1 MGTIIFGLVFELI
14 GTAVMA
20 YAIATSRAKSKAI
33 IKSVLIGTG
42 VCMVLQL
49 LLTGIPIISIFV
61 LPWLVIF
68 IALCVLG
75 AQTGSKFNLL
85 GVISMVVYL
94 FTLFNLPVISNK
106 YEDTDSFALIDG
118 LASSFDIDLAPTQ
131 TGILKFAEENSIEGA
146 GTLGLMFAGVVFF
159 TFLFFCMA
167 LIRKNGAQVIIGSII
182 AVLSAGMVYFDY
194 SIFHEKS
201 TAGKMAGYALSKLG
215 FSLSM
220 SVVVMLAF
228 AVLPAVIAY
237 RYNVK
242 EKEKEN
248 RKVGN

>member
-1 MGTIIFGLVFELI
+1 MKGIILYGLVFFELI

-49 LLTGIPIISIFV
+49 FMAGIPIISC
-61 LPWLVIF
+61 LVIF

-75 AQTGSKFNLL
+75 AQTGNKFNLL
-85 GVISMVVYL
+85 GVISLVVYL

-131 TGILKFAEENSIEGA
+131 IGIIEFAGENSIEGA
-146 GTLGLMFAGVVFF
+146 ETLVLMFAGVVFF
-159 TFLFFCMA
+159 AFLFLCMA
-167 LIRKNGAQVIIGSII
+167 LIRKNGAQVILGSII

-194 SIFHEKS
+194 SIFHAKS
-201 TAGKMAGYALSKLG
+201 TAGKLTGYALSKLG

-248 RKVGN
+248 RKAGN